1 MLTPE
6 ELYEQLRIVA
16 RILVRNERLS
26 IGESTLAH
34 EMWVRKIAA
43 ALDREQPSM
52 GFALLCHW
60 GRQTLIDIVRHE
72 HASKRD
78 CRRLVSGVSMDSLYA
93 PEVFK
98 SANVESVD
106 EAMTALKEAD
116 PEEWCMVSLRYW
128 GDLDIDEIAELSR
141 ISRATVERGL
151 KHGTSWLKSR
161 LTSDAEH
168 R

>member
-16 RILVRNERLS
+16 KFLVKNERLS

-34 EMWVRKIAA
+34 EMWVRKIAS
-43 ALDREQPSM
+43 ALDREHPSM

-60 GRQTLIDIVRHE
+60 GRQTLVEIVRHN
-72 HASKRD
+72 HAQKRD
-78 CRRLVSGVSMDSLYA
+78 IRRVVSGVGLDSLYA
-93 PEVFK
+93 PDLLK
-98 SANVESVD
+98 SAD
-106 EAMTALKEAD
+106 IEALDDAMSALRTAD

-128 GDLDIDEIAELSR
+128 GDLDIDEIAELSKV
-141 ISRATVERGL
+141 SRATVERGL

-161 LTSDAEH
+161 LTADQEQA
-168 R
+168 